1 MATADRASPAA
12 SHGGSDGPAADRIVT
27 ARLELAPL
35 AVSDAEEMVAVL
47 GDERL
52 YAFTGGRPPTLAEL
66 RARYA
71 QLVVGRSPDGTE
83 QWRNWVVRLRDG
95 RAMGSVQA
103 TITATGRAAEVA
115 WVIAMAWQ
123 GQGLAAEAAQGLV
136 AWLEAGG
143 VQTITAHVH
152 PDHDASAAVA
162 ARAGL
167 AATGEMYDGERVW
180 RRETTATSSTGGG
193 RRRGDGGS

>member
-1 MATADRASPAA
+1 MDPGGMATADRASPAA
-12 SHGGSDGPAADRIVT
+12 SHGGSDGPGADRIVT

-71 QLVVGRSPDGTE
+71 RLVVGRSPDGTE
-83 QWRNWVVRLRDG
+83 QWRNWIVRLGDG
-95 RAMGSVQA
+95 RAVGTVQA
-103 TITATGRAAEVA
+103 TITDTGRAAEVA

-123 GQGLAAEAAQGLV
+123 GQGLAAEAAEE
-136 AWLEAGG
+136 LEAGG

-152 PDHDASAAVA
+152 PDHHASAAVA

-167 AATGEMYDGERVW
+167 AATGELHDGERVW
-180 RRETTATSSTGGG
+180 RRETT
-193 RRRGDGGS
+193 